1 MLDRMPLTVSDLLAM
16 PVLADARAEV
26 LAGSAL
32 ASRPVR
38 WVHTSEIYEIAPL
51 LKGGEVLLTTGLGLV
66 AASPRAQGDYVRALA
81 AKGVAA
87 LLMELGRT
95 FTSPPAAMVEAARES
110 GLPLV
115 VLHGVVPFIE
125 ITEQVHP
132 LLLSEPHPEISPRHS
147 PAEELLTGLAGGSL
161 SSEEIAAR
169 ASQAGFATSAAERCL
184 ALAVRVTT
192 YAPGSTG
199 GTALR
204 VAVTER
210 LGRGLVAEL
219 DRRLLVVVALRD
231 PAVLAL
237 RATLQ
242 QLVEAVDRELA
253 ATIGGRV
260 LQVAAGNVVDDVSGL
275 ARSVPVA
282 LEAARLAESLELA
295 SRVVLA
301 NDLGVYHI
309 LSAVVADDELE
320 RFVAE
325 QLGQLLDRDAR
336 TGSDLV
342 QTLDAYLEAGL
353 SKTAA
358 ASALGIR
365 RQTLYAR
372 LEQVSHALGGLDL
385 TDRHRRTALDLA
397 LVAWRLRTSAAG
409 RWQAVGTPG

>member
-1 MLDRMPLTVSDLLAM
+1 MSFTVSDLLAM
-16 PVLADARAEV
+16 PVLAAARPEV
-26 LAGSAL
+26 VAGSAL

-66 AASPRAQGDYVRALA
+66 ASSPKAQGDYVRALA

-87 LLMELGRT
+87 LVMELGRT
-95 FTSPPAAMVEAARES
+95 FTAPPASMVEAARET

-115 VLHGVVPFIE
+115 MLHGVVPFIE
-125 ITEQVHP
+125 VTEQVHP
-132 LLLSEPHPEISPRHS
+132 LLLSEPDPETSPS
-147 PAEELLTGLAGGSL
+147 KAPTDELLAGLAIGSL
-161 SSEEIAAR
+161 SSDQIIAL
-169 ASQAGFATSAAERCL
+169 ASQAGFGISATERCL

-192 YAPGSTG
+192 YAPGSSG
-199 GTALR
+199 ATALR
-204 VAVTER
+204 AVVSQR

-219 DRRLLVVVALRD
+219 DRRLLVVVAVRG
-231 PAVLAL
+231 PAVLGLRVAL
-237 RATLQ
+237 HD
-242 QLVEAVDRELA
+242 LVEALDQELT
-253 ATIGGRV
+253 ATIGGHV

-282 LEAARLAESLELA
+282 MEAARLAESLTLG

-372 LEQVSHALGGLDL
+372 LEQVSHVLGGLDL

-409 RWQAVGTPG
+409 RGRTYGERLADQ

>member
-1 MLDRMPLTVSDLLAM
+1 MSLTVSDLLAM
-16 PVLADARAEV
+16 PVLAAARPEV
-26 LAGSAL
+26 VAGSAL
-32 ASRPVR
+32 ASRPIR
-38 WVHTSEIYEIAPL
+38 WVHTSEIYDIAPL
-51 LKGGEVLLTTGLGLV
+51 LKGGEVLFTTGLGLV
-66 AASPRAQGDYVRALA
+66 ASSPKAQGDYVRALA

-87 LLMELGRT
+87 LVMELGRT
-95 FTSPPAAMVEAARES
+95 FTAPPGSMVEAARET

-125 ITEQVHP
+125 VTEQVHP
-132 LLLSEPHPEISPRHS
+132 LLLSEPDPETTPSRG
-147 PAEELLTGLAGGSL
+147 PADELLAGLAAGSL
-161 SSEEIAAR
+161 SSDEITAL
-169 ASQAGFATSAAERCL
+169 ASQAGFGISATERCL
-184 ALAVRVTT
+184 ALVVRVTT
-192 YAPGSTG
+192 YAPGSSG
-199 GTALR
+199 ATALR
-204 VAVTER
+204 AAVSR
-210 LGRGLVAEL
+210 LGRGLIAEL
-219 DRRLLVVVALRD
+219 DRRLLVVAAVRGPAALG
-231 PAVLAL
+231 L
-237 RATLQ
+237 RVTLHE
-242 QLVEAVDRELA
+242 LVEELDRELT
-253 ATIGGRV
+253 ATVGGHV
-260 LQVAAGNVVDDVSGL
+260 LQVTAGNVVDDVSGL

-282 LEAARLAESLELA
+282 LEAARLAESLTLG
-295 SRVVLA
+295 SRIVLA

-325 QLGQLLDRDAR
+325 QLGQLLERDAR

-372 LEQVSHALGGLDL
+372 LEQVSHVLGGLDL

-409 RWQAVGTPG
+409 RGRMYGERPGEH

>member
-1 MLDRMPLTVSDLLAM
+1 MSLTVSDLLAM
-16 PVLADARAEV
+16 PVLAAARPEV
-26 LAGSAL
+26 VAGSAL
-32 ASRPVR
+32 ASRPIR
-38 WVHTSEIYEIAPL
+38 WVHTSEIYDIAPL
-51 LKGGEVLLTTGLGLV
+51 LKGGEVLFTTGLGLV
-66 AASPRAQGDYVRALA
+66 ASSPKAQGDYVRALA

-87 LLMELGRT
+87 LVMELGRT
-95 FTSPPAAMVEAARES
+95 FTAPPGSMVEAARET

-125 ITEQVHP
+125 VTEQVHP
-132 LLLSEPHPEISPRHS
+132 LLLSEPDPETTPSRG
-147 PAEELLTGLAGGSL
+147 PADELLAGLATGSL
-161 SSEEIAAR
+161 SSDEITAL
-169 ASQAGFATSAAERCL
+169 ASQAGFGISATERCL
-184 ALAVRVTT
+184 ALVVRVTT
-192 YAPGSTG
+192 YAPGSSG
-199 GTALR
+199 ATALR
-204 VAVTER
+204 AAVSQL

-219 DRRLLVVVALRD
+219 DRRLLVVAAVRG
-231 PAVLAL
+231 PAVLGL
-237 RATLQ
+237 RVTLHE
-242 QLVEAVDRELA
+242 LVEALDRELT
-253 ATIGGRV
+253 ATVGGHV
-260 LQVAAGNVVDDVSGL
+260 LQVAAGNFVDDVSGL

-282 LEAARLAESLELA
+282 LEAARLAESLTLG
-295 SRVVLA
+295 SRIVLA

-325 QLGQLLDRDAR
+325 QLGQLLERDAR

-372 LEQVSHALGGLDL
+372 LEQVSHVLGGLDL

-409 RWQAVGTPG
+409 RGRMYGERPGEH